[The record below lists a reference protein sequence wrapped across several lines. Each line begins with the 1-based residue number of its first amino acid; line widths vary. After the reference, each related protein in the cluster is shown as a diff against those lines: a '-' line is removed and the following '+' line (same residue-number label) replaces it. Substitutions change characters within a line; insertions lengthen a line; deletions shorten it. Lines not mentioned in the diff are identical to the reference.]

1 VQRRAKPIPKNRRLS
16 RAGARRNERD
26 ISPNLRYHRV
36 IEWEFDCEVDK
47 MRDVVIV
54 SAVRTPL
61 GKRNGWLRN
70 IPPVRLGSS
79 ALCEALARA
88 NLDSSL
94 VEHVIMG
101 CVSQV
106 GEQTFNLARNV
117 VLDAG
122 LPIEIPATT
131 IDFQCGSSQ
140 QAVHLA
146 AGMIA
151 SGQVDIMVAGGVEN
165 MTRVPMGSSLAGSGM
180 PFTDRM
186 MDQYDLVPQGVA
198 ADEIAHKWG
207 ISREEV
213 DRIGY
218 ESNIKAAQATENGW
232 LIGEILP
239 LEGVDEAEQP
249 IVVRRDQGFRANASL
264 EKMATLQPAF
274 TPDGV
279 TTAGNSSQI
288 TDGAAALVLMS
299 SEKADALGIKPLA
312 RLVSMITVGSDPHL
326 MLTGPT
332 AATKKVLDKA
342 GMSLDQIDLFEVNEA
357 FAAVIGMWQREIGAD
372 MSKVNVHGGAI
383 ALGHPLGASGARLM
397 TTLLYALETHDK
409 RYGLQTMCCGGGM
422 GTGTIIERL
431 N

>member
-1 VQRRAKPIPKNRRLS
+1 LKDSI
-16 RAGARRNERD
+16 
-26 ISPNLRYHRV
+26 
-36 IEWEFDCEVDK
+36 
-47 MRDVVIV
+47 MREVVII
-54 SAVRTPL
+54 SAARTPL
-61 GKRNGWLRN
+61 GRRNGWLRE
-70 IPPVRLGSS
+70 IPPVRLGSQI
-79 ALCEALARA
+79 LCEALARA
-88 NLDSSL
+88 NLDPAL

-122 LPIEIPATT
+122 LPIEIAATT

-151 SGQVDIMVAGGVEN
+151 SGQVDVMVAGGVEN
-165 MTRVPMGSSLAGSGM
+165 MTRVPMGSSLAGSNL

-186 MDQYDLVPQGVA
+186 MEQYNLVPQGIA
-198 ADEIAHKWG
+198 SDEIAHKWN

-218 ESNIKAAQATENGW
+218 ESHIKAAKAAENGW
-232 LIGEILP
+232 FDAEILP
-239 LEGVDEAEQP
+239 IEGVDDEGKP
-249 IVVRRDQGFRANASL
+249 FTVTRDQGIRPNASV
-264 EKMATLQPAF
+264 EKMATLQSAF
-274 TPDGV
+274 SPDGV

-288 TDGAAALVLMS
+288 TDGAAALVLMTR
-299 SEKADALGIKPLA
+299 EKADELGLKPRA
-312 RLVSMITVGSDPHL
+312 RILSMVTVGSDPHL
-326 MLTGPT
+326 MLTGPVG
-332 AATKKVLDKA
+332 ATKKALDKA
-342 GMSLDQIDLFEVNEA
+342 GLPIDQIDLFEVNEA
-357 FAAVIGMWQREIGAD
+357 FATVIGMWKREIGAD
-372 MSKVNVHGGAI
+372 MDKVNVHGGAI

-397 TTLLYALETHDK
+397 TTLLGALETHDK

-431 N
+431 S